1 MAYRTD
7 DMFSFAAFDP
17 SKMNE
22 SFREFAEKGASQS
35 RDAYG
40 RMKFAAEEATNT
52 AQSTIQ
58 AAQAGTLEFG
68 LKAMDALRTNAD
80 MSLAH
85 LEQLFSVRSISEFM
99 QLQTA
104 FIRRQAELTV
114 EQARTLQDSTRKL
127 AENVV
132 EPGRQAAEKVMATFK
147 AA

>member
-22 SFREFAEKGASQS
+22 SFRDLAEKGVNQS
-35 RDAYG
+35 REAYAK
-40 RMKFAAEEATNT
+40 MKMTAEEATT
-52 AQSTIQ
+52 AAQSTIQ
-58 AAQAGTLEFG
+58 SAQAGTLEIG
-68 LKAMDALRTNAD
+68 LQAMDAIRTNAD

-85 LEQLFSVRSISEFM
+85 LEQLFSARSISEFM

-104 FIRRQAELTV
+104 FIRQQTEFTL
-114 EQARTLQDSTRKL
+114 EQARAMQDSTRKL
-127 AENVV
+127 AKNVV
-132 EPGRQAAEKVMATFK
+132 EPGRQAAEKAMASFK